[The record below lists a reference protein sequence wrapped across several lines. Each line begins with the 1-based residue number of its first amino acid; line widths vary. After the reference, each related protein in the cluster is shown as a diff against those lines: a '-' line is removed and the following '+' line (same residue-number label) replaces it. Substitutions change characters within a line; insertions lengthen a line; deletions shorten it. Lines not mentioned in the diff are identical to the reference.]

1 MHNFFKKT
9 SLKKQNKIFAEMTS
23 NNINPCESLTN
34 DLDRIKKRQKYTKKL
49 INDKVD
55 QVLGFLEETN
65 SKITQIT
72 SSDKKNE
79 VNFYKKT

>member
-1 MHNFFKKT
+1 
-9 SLKKQNKIFAEMTS
+9 MTS